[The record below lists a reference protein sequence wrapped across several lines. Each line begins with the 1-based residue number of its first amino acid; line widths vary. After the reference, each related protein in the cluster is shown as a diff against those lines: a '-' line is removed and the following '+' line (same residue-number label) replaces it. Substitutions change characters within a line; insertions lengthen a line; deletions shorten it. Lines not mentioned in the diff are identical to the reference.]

1 MHEKYVGRSDDD
13 LNARLKQWVDGKYS
27 CTFEYCSSPND
38 AFVKESTLYHY
49 HGGSEKLDNKTH
61 PQRSANSDWQCPKCN
76 ISR

>member
-1 MHEKYVGRSDDD
+1 MHEKYVGRSDDNF
-13 LNARLKQWVDGKYS
+13 NARLKQWVDGKYS

-49 HGGSEKLDNKTH
+49 HGGSEKLDNQTH
-61 PQRSANSDWQCPKCN
+61 LQRSANSDWQCPKRD